1 MFLSDKDIKVAVQ
14 KGDIRIDGFDEARLN
29 PASYDILLGNKFFA
43 TDPHTTPFIDPVN
56 KIFPPMHEINVQ
68 DGEAFVLHPGF
79 SILGYSLDF
88 FGTDKYLIQLNGKS
102 SLARIG
108 LLVHASAPIINPGH
122 YLNVALELFNLN
134 NVPILLRPKMRVG
147 QLTFSILSN
156 DTSRTYRETGR
167 YVDDNIKG
175 WVPERDAFG
184 KAQKQKTQ
192 TPNRAAARSRA
203 ERDKTQNTE
212 PIIQKVEFVQ
222 HVMPEMIVKNQ
233 KPNNKMPNKIQIPNI
248 KNQTEPAKAPGKS
261 HLPKPK
267 KEKVRLPKGQKIQ
280 FKKGTRGH

>member
-1 MFLSDKDIKVAVQ
+1 MRKDTTMFLCDKDIKVAVER
-14 KGDIRIDGFDEARLN
+14 GDIRIDDFDDARLN

-56 KIFPPMHEINVQ
+56 KIFPPMSEINVA

-88 FGTDKYLIQLNGKS
+88 FGSDKYLIQLNGKS

-147 QLTFSILSN
+147 QLTFTVLSN

-175 WVPERDAFG
+175 WVPERAIAPKNEKRKTKKG
-184 KAQKQKTQ
+184 PTEYVRHEMPTMIIKTENTMQKNSPAQ
-192 TPNRAAARSRA
+192 
-203 ERDKTQNTE
+203 
-212 PIIQKVEFVQ
+212 
-222 HVMPEMIVKNQ
+222 
-233 KPNNKMPNKIQIPNI
+233 
-248 KNQTEPAKAPGKS
+248 APGKT

-267 KEKVRLPKGQKIQ
+267 NNKMSIPKGQKQQ